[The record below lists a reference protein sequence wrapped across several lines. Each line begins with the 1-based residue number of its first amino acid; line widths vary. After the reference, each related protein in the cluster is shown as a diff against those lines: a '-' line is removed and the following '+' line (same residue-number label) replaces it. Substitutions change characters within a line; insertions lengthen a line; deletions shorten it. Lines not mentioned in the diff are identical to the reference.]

1 MTSYY
6 TSLNQSK
13 QKRKRARSPT
23 SPILTSATDYMEQLD
38 LDQNVTRENFKKI
51 LEERDHLG
59 RQVETSRAEADVQRR
74 KAEENRAELAEE
86 HAKQAE
92 DERKQRKRV
101 EEAER
106 RARVAEGER
115 DQARAELGRLQALGR
130 ASSIFHSYYSA
141 LPSSP

>member
-1 MTSYY
+1 
-6 TSLNQSK
+6 
-13 QKRKRARSPT
+13 
-23 SPILTSATDYMEQLD
+23 MEQLD
-38 LDQNVTRENFKKI
+38 LDQNATRENFKKI

-115 DQARAELGRLQALGR
+115 DQARANSVDYKRWTGQVQSSTPTTVPCLRLLDIATQ
-130 ASSIFHSYYSA
+130 
-141 LPSSP
+141 LPF